1 MDQNDYYLF
10 GILDE
15 YINSLNGNSKFDKES
30 VKAILNYKAN
40 RNDSIMNALIQ
51 IGLRTVSDEF
61 EKWGGIDA

>member
-15 YINSLNGNSKFDKES
+15 YINSSNGNSIDKES
-30 VKAILNYKAN
+30 VKAILNHKAN

-61 EKWGGIDA
+61 EKWGGIE

>member
-15 YINSLNGNSKFDKES
+15 YLNSSNGNSKFDKES
-30 VKAILNYKAN
+30 VKAILNHKAN

-51 IGLRTVSDEF
+51 IGLRTVADEF